1 MRCALYFGSF
11 NPLHIGHAAIARYV
25 LENCNVDTLRLVLTP
40 MNPFKEADPSLAN
53 VELRLEN
60 LKKSVD
66 KFNSA
71 AGISAESISAESSP
85 RKTLEI
91 STVEFGLPKPNYT
104 YNTLQYLKETEP
116 ENTFIIIMGADNL
129 AVIEKWHKGLEI
141 LSSYEVWVYPRQGFD
156 TKALCKKYGAT
167 YLDAPQVDVSSTII
181 REGESKG
188 LDMSHLRY

>member
-71 AGISAESISAESSP
+71 AGISAESSS

-116 ENTFIIIMGADNL
+116 DNTFIIIMGADNL

-141 LSSYEVWVYPRQGFD
+141 LSSHEVWVYPRQGFD

-167 YLDAPQVDVSSTII
+167 YLDAPQVDVSSTMI